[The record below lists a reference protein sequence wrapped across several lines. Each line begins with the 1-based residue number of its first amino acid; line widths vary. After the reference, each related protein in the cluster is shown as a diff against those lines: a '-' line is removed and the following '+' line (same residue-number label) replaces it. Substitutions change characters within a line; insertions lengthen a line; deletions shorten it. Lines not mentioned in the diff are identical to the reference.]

1 MPKSVQRELD
11 SLPGVQVNSLSCRCR
26 EPFDTGSQTVEDAQ
40 EDVVGLVEDLDN
52 VREIPDTS
60 LDLVLSTV
68 TDSS

>member
-1 MPKSVQRELD
+1 M
-11 SLPGVQVNSLSCRCR
+11 
-26 EPFDTGSQTVEDAQ
+26 EDAR

-68 TDSS
+68 TDLPKRSFWDN